1 MMKLKKFIRKMFSTD
16 YRMAVEAK
24 GKIINIYGFN
34 TKQMKGIANRTPNLS
49 RWALYKTGPLFLPE
63 REIDSYV
70 KEGKQ

>member
-1 MMKLKKFIRKMFSTD
+1 MMKINKFIQKMLSTN

-24 GKIINIYGFN
+24 ERIINIYGSN
-34 TKQMKGIANRTPNLS
+34 TKQMKGIANRTPDLS

-70 KEGKQ
+70 KEVEQ